1 VAWYKLS
8 PSGSAELMGRTIVAL
23 CVHGDPL
30 LTTEFHA
37 PLAIRDMLINVQ
49 SSDFVCEDKSESG

>member
-1 VAWYKLS
+1 
-8 PSGSAELMGRTIVAL
+8 MIVAL
-23 CVHGDPL
+23 CVHGNPL